1 MKRKTTKLAL
11 KRSLVEI
18 QQSLNIYEDGTIVFE
33 DLMKSDYYVFD
44 SISAV
49 LSFINL
55 NYE

>member
-44 SISAV
+44 SISAA